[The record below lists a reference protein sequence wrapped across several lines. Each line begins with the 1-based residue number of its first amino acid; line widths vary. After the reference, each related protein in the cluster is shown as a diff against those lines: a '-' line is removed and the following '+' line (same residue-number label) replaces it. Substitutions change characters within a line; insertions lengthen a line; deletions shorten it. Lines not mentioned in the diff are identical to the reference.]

1 MKKYRL
7 RFHLGRGPNYK
18 KWQLRHPNG
27 SIEFFDPN
35 TFSYTI
41 YKGTLNNN
49 VKTATRIFNGE
60 NKTVCSWISF
70 DNGTHKHFNPS
81 DIYIAI
87 SYNPKVSTHWFVK
100 GNESIN
106 IDGFQGTIYI
116 KERSLYVPKE
126 ELINFLNTHEKTIQ
140 NH

>member
-1 MKKYRL
+1 MKKNRL

-18 KWQLRHPNG
+18 QWQLRLPNG
-27 SIEFFDPN
+27 AVEFYNPDIF
-35 TFSYTI
+35 TYTI

-70 DNGTHKHFNPS
+70 ECGVHKYFNPT
-81 DIYIAI
+81 DVYIAI
-87 SYNPKVSTHWFVK
+87 SYNPKVSPHWFVK

-106 IDGFQGTIYI
+106 IDGFKGTIHI
-116 KERSLYVPKE
+116 KERSLYVPKD
-126 ELINFLNTHEKTIQ
+126 ELITFLNTNEKTIQ
-140 NH
+140 IN